1 MIKTIFRNTFLIGIS
16 ILALCAVLFFGI
28 QYTQIKND
36 TYGALKQEAAYAEQ
50 GLLIGGEDYLK
61 TLGDENRVTWIDA
74 DGNVGLHLTAPAAKH
89 LVQRFP
95 ERLGIEIIKGKIDRR
110 LG

>member
-50 GLLIGGEDYLK
+50 GLLIGGEDYL
-61 TLGDENRVTWIDA
+61 NSWR
-74 DGNVGLHLTAPAAKH
+74 
-89 LVQRFP
+89 
-95 ERLGIEIIKGKIDRR
+95 
-110 LG
+110 